1 MLEPIPFAGMVEIDE
16 SFDRTASHMAGE
28 YVSYK
33 TELSN
38 DGYEKFTTEGLLI
51 SVRKQK
57 CEIESLL
64 VQLESMLKFINE
76 RGENRAFI
84 IWKAQGK

>member
-1 MLEPIPFAGMVEIDE
+1 MLEPIPFAGYMEIDE
-16 SFDRTASHMAGE
+16 MNADT
-28 YVSYK
+28 
-33 TELSN
+33 LLD
-38 DGYEKFTTEGLLI
+38 DGYEKFTKEGLLI

-57 CEIESLL
+57 GEIESLL

-84 IWKAQGK
+84 IWKAQEK

>member
-1 MLEPIPFAGMVEIDE
+1 MLEPIPFAGYVDIDE
-16 SFDRTASHMAGE
+16 MNAN
-28 YVSYK
+28 
-33 TELSN
+33 ELAN
-38 DGYEKFTTEGLLI
+38 DGYEKFTREGLLI

-64 VQLESMLKFINE
+64 VQSESMLKFINE